1 MCSDYYA
8 ASSGIY
14 CTTLPLAE
22 SERTTKYNIHEEKRN
37 RSELN
42 ADDGEGDGDAA
53 PVTDNGQGGFAIAT
67 ETEGGQL
74 KVDRRRR

>member
-1 MCSDYYA
+1 MQRQAVFTVRRCRWPRA
-8 ASSGIY
+8 RGQQ
-14 CTTLPLAE
+14 
-22 SERTTKYNIHEEKRN
+22 NITFMRKR
-37 RSELN
+37 EIGLN

>member
-1 MCSDYYA
+1 M
-8 ASSGIY
+8 
-14 CTTLPLAE
+14 
-22 SERTTKYNIHEEKRN
+22 RKR
-37 RSELN
+37 EIGLN